1 MKRKIIFFAF
11 IAVLQGLSFSL
22 FAQSTVIYDVVL
34 SGGRVIDPETKLDA
48 IRNVGILNNRI
59 AQISSEPLNGKETIN
74 ASGLVVAPGFI
85 DPHIHGLTNKEQVRR
100 TVFARMVCFPTI
112 KSPYQL
118 WRKCQLGVCQNAGYG
133 KISTGTT

>member
-1 MKRKIIFFAF
+1 MKRKITVLLF
-11 IAVLQGLSFSL
+11 IALLNGFSFSL
-22 FAQSTVIYDVVL
+22 FAQSSVLYDVVL

-85 DPHIHGLTNKEQVRR
+85 DPHVHGLTNQEQE
-100 TVFARMVCFPTI
+100 
-112 KSPYQL
+112 
-118 WRKCQLGVCQNAGYG
+118 
-133 KISTGTT
+133 